1 MQNLEII
8 NVYIFFSLED
18 LQPSGASV
26 LLWRFKVKPVWKPVL
41 LRPRWRQVYHVEVL
55 ADSYTKMAPLSSRA
69 SGTNDDIDHTF
80 WPLLGAINVCKS
92 RIIIEKKPQ
101 MAPLLYSLIDQG
113 LQNFGKVL
121 GIQIFWHSRQFLSPT
136 KRYVLNVAT
145 AHVQFHIYSKL

>member
-26 LLWRFKVKPVWKPVL
+26 LLWRFKVNPVWKPVL

-80 WPLLGAINVCKS
+80 WPLFGAINVCKS
-92 RIIIEKKPQ
+92 RIIIEKT
-101 MAPLLYSLIDQG
+101 ANGTSPLFTYWPGSPKFWQSSRNSNFLTFATIFEPHEKICTKCSNSTRTVSH
-113 LQNFGKVL
+113 LQ
-121 GIQIFWHSRQFLSPT
+121 
-136 KRYVLNVAT
+136 
-145 AHVQFHIYSKL
+145 